1 MKNSTAYERLAP
13 ADSLVDAALAGTKQS
28 VFWLEDLA
36 DRPRYPRLDADAGAD
51 LVIIG
56 GGYTG
61 LWTAILAKQRDPGR
75 RVLLLEARRIGWAA
89 SGRNGGFCDASL
101 THGDENGRSRW
112 PDEFAQLQRLGL
124 QNLDQIEATLHRAGI
139 DADFERRGN
148 LEVATEP
155 HQVDWLREA
164 AQQATGQGEFDFR
177 FLDEA
182 AARDEIDSPTF
193 LAAIEKANTMAI
205 LHPGKLVVGLAEHAS
220 RLGVEILEN
229 SPVRSLSSVGSG
241 SSAAVDVVTGAGHRV
256 RARHV
261 ALGTNAFPSLL
272 KRNRLMTVP
281 VYDYALMTEPLS
293 GAQLASIGW
302 RNRQGLSDVANQFH
316 YSRLTRDNRILFGGY
331 DAIYH
336 SGGRVREAHENRPQ
350 SFRRVAAHFLATFPQ
365 LEGIR
370 FTHQWAGAI
379 DTSTRYC
386 AFFGTA
392 RGGRASYAAGFTGLG
407 VGSSRFAG
415 NVMLDLLEGE
425 VTERTQLRMVRERPM
440 PFPPEPA
447 ASAAIAAMRWSLN
460 RADHSEGRRNL
471 LLRTA
476 DAVGLGFDS

>member
-13 ADSLVDAALAGTKQS
+13 ADSLVDAALADTRQS

-36 DRPRYPRLDADAGAD
+36 DRPKYPRLDADTDTD
-51 LVIIG
+51 LAIIG

-75 RVLLLEARRIGWAA
+75 RVLLLEARRVGWAA
-89 SGRNGGFCDASL
+89 SGRNGGFCEASL

-112 PDEFAQLQRLGL
+112 PEEFEQLQRLGL
-124 QNLDQIEATLHRAGI
+124 QSLDQIEATLDRAGI
-139 DADFERRGN
+139 DADFERSGN

-155 HQVDWLREA
+155 HQADWLRDA
-164 AQQATGQGEFDFR
+164 AQQATGRGEFDFR

-182 AARDEIDSPTF
+182 AVRDEIDSPTF
-193 LAAIEKANTMAI
+193 LAAIEKAHTTAI
-205 LHPGKLVVGLAEHAS
+205 LHPGKLVVGLAEYAS

-229 SPVRSLSSVGSG
+229 SPVRSLAGVGSG
-241 SSAAVDVVTGAGHRV
+241 SSAAVDVVTGAGLRV

-293 GAQLASIGW
+293 GAQLAAIGW

-365 LEGIR
+365 LAGIR

-392 RGGRASYAAGFTGLG
+392 HGGRVGYAAGFTGLG
-407 VGSSRFAG
+407 VGASRFAG

-425 VTERTQLRMVRERPM
+425 PTERTQLRMVRERPM

-447 ASAAIAAMRWSLN
+447 ASAAIGAMRWSLN
-460 RADHSEGRRNL
+460 RADHNEGRRNL
-471 LLRTA
+471 LLKTA